1 MKNLFAGIL
10 VFGLAL
16 VADAQT
22 WLAPNFYTNITGPSQ
37 MLLGTVTNLAVLT
50 PVIVNPGYG
59 FTLYSTIGTT
69 NNQSMLQ
76 ALSLYI
82 CGSVDGVT
90 FEPTNN
96 NSKLVQF
103 VVGPGNVSTSAGTNV
118 YTTNLPS
125 WMFDGYRSVQITTL
139 VAGTNAV
146 TYLGPTGLSRR
157 RLDY

>member
-22 WLAPNFYTNITGPSQ
+22 WLAPNFYTNSAVPSQ
-37 MLLGTVTNLAVLT
+37 MLLGVVTNLAVPV

-59 FTLYSTIGTT
+59 ITLYATIGST
-69 NNQSMLQ
+69 NPSMFQ
-76 ALSLYI
+76 AFSAYI
-82 CGSVDGVT
+82 CGSVDGVN

-103 VVGPGNVSTSAGTNV
+103 VIAPTSAGTGTNV
-118 YTTNLPS
+118 YMTNLPS
-125 WMFDGYRSVQITTL
+125 WTFDGYRAVQISTI
-139 VAGTNAV
+139 VCGTNAM
-146 TYLGPTGLSRR
+146 TQLGPVGLSRR